1 MVCLPLNIMWY
12 FLSNTSFGWEIAP
25 KRENKGRSV
34 TQRKGHLLPPP
45 GKELV
50 LQSKGFRMGV
60 PPPRFWIS
68 LKLCVHMSG
77 ESPTHS
83 RVSSHSLLKISS
95 RVHDHKTGS
104 KMHLS
109 NTVFWCPVTQ
119 RHWEPWKFLK
129 KGVLIKTFHCLYL
142 SLRS

>member
-1 MVCLPLNIMWY
+1 MPQR
-12 FLSNTSFGWEIAP
+12 E
-25 KRENKGRSV
+25 ENKDRSV
-34 TQRKGHLLPPP
+34 TQRKGHLLPTP

-60 PPPRFWIS
+60 PPPRFSIS

-77 ESPTHS
+77 ESLTHS

-95 RVHDHKTGS
+95 RVHDHESGA

-109 NTVFWCPVTQ
+109 NTVF
-119 RHWEPWKFLK
+119 
-129 KGVLIKTFHCLYL
+129 
-142 SLRS
+142 